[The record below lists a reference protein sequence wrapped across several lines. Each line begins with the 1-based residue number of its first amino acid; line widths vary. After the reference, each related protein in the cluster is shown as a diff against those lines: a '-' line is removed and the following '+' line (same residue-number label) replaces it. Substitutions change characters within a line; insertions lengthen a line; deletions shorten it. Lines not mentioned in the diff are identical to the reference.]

1 VAPVDAFDPNDNHL
15 LSLPVSGVDSG
26 ETRDV
31 LEVFMLAAVE
41 QVEHRER
48 PARIPIVFWQL
59 DVDHATSAEDRR
71 WNSVRLTDDDR
82 SWRLTSTC

>member
-1 VAPVDAFDPNDNHL
+1 VTPVYTSDPNNNHL
-15 LSLPVSGVDSG
+15 LALPVSGVDPC

-31 LEVFMLAAVE
+31 FEVLILATVE

-48 PARIPIVFWQL
+48 TTRVPIMFRQL
-59 DVDHATSAEDRR
+59 DVDHATCAEDRR
-71 WNSVRLTDDDR
+71 WDSVRLTDDDR